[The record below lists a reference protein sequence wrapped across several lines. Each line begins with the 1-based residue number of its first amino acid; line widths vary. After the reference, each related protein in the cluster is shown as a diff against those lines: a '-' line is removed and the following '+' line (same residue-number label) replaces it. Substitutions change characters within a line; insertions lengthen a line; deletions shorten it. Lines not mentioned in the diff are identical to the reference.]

1 MSTLNEDLDGEN
13 AQDDQLTEADE
24 LKLLKERA
32 TLMGIKFSNNISVA
46 TLKEKIEERMSGTT
60 KSEAPEP
67 QVKANPLAGEETPAD
82 GQPVKRKSLRRYLHD
97 EEMKLLRVR
106 ITCMD
111 PKKADLHGE
120 VLCVSNEYL
129 GNVKKFIPYGE
140 ATEGGFHIE
149 NCLYKTLRD
158 REFLQVRTLKG
169 DKSNGM
175 TPRIETKWVR
185 EFAIEVLPPLTPQE
199 LADLK
204 VAQIAAGS
212 LDAAK

>member
-1 MSTLNEDLDGEN
+1 MSTLNEDLHDDEN
-13 AQDDQLTEADE
+13 EQENQLTEADE

-46 TLKEKIEERMSGTT
+46 TLKEKIEEKMTGGKKDETPAT
-60 KSEAPEP
+60 DSEL
-67 QVKANPLAGEETPAD
+67 KANPLD
-82 GQPVKRKSLRRYLHD
+82 GDTEAPVKRKSLRKHLFER
-97 EEMKLLRVR
+97 EMKLVRVR
-106 ITCMD
+106 ITNMD

-120 VLCVSNEYL
+120 VLCVANEYL

-140 ATEGGFHIE
+140 ATEGGFHLE
-149 NCLYKTLRD
+149 HCLYQTLKD

-169 DKSNGM
+169 DKTNGM

-185 EFAIEVLPPLTPQE
+185 EFAIEVLPMLTERE
-199 LADLK
+199 LNELK

-212 LDAAK
+212 VDAQK